1 MPGGAVLVPS
11 DGRKRTL
18 REKLPPKHVVYPF
31 ALVTSLFFL
40 WGFAYGLLDVLN
52 KHFQNILHIS
62 KLEST
67 GLQVAYFE
75 STGLQVAYFG
85 LGYFCFSPIA
95 GEILRRK
102 SYKFTILM
110 GLSLYST
117 GAVFFWPC
125 AKFASEDN
133 KKAVFAGFVVCT
145 GVIACGLASLE
156 TAANSYITCL
166 PGTDPSGAAFR
177 LQLSQAFNGVAAFRT
192 DPSGA
197 AFRLQL
203 SQAFNGVAAFS
214 GPLIAS
220 KYFFSGENANNLTN
234 VQWVYLAVALLGVS
248 IALLFAFID
257 LPETSEAELEAAVQA
272 AAEIAGV
279 TSKTDDSI
287 FKQHRVWFGWVAQF
301 VYVGAQVTIASFF
314 INYGADAVGWADAKS
329 SNFLSY
335 SLIMFTCGRFL
346 GAFVLTILPG
356 ELLVGIWATLCMIFI
371 TCATF
376 LHGKAGMACLML
388 TMFFEGPLFP
398 CIFVM
403 STKNMGRH
411 TRRAS
416 SLLIAAISG
425 GAVFPPIQG
434 AIADKHGT
442 RISFALCIPAFA
454 YTAGF
459 GYWLWVRHGS
469 HLNVRH
475 EKVNMAQVEPA
486 LEATGHKSLNLHSH
500 EKSGFDG
507 NSIGHIRDVR
517 EDELKDK
524 V

>member
-1 MPGGAVLVPS
+1 MPGGAVLVPTG
-11 DGRKRTL
+11 GRKQTL
-18 REKLPPKHVVYPF
+18 REKLPPKNVVFPF

-52 KHFQNILHIS
+52 KHFQNILHIT
-62 KLEST
+62 KL
-67 GLQVAYFE
+67 Q

-85 LGYFCFSPIA
+85 LGYFFFSPIA

-110 GLSLYST
+110 GLTFYST
-117 GAVFFWPC
+117 GAIFFWPC

-133 KKAVFAGFVVCT
+133 KKAVFGGFVVCT

-166 PGTDPSGAAFR
+166 PGTE
-177 LQLSQAFNGVAAFRT
+177 
-192 DPSGA
+192 PSGA

-220 KYFFSGENANNLTN
+220 KYFFSKENANDLTN
-234 VQWVYLAVALLGVS
+234 VQWVYLAVALLGVA
-248 IALLFAFID
+248 IALLFVFID

-272 AAEIAGV
+272 AAELSGQPRI
-279 TSKTDDSI
+279 
-287 FKQHRVWFGWVAQF
+287 WFGWIAQF
-301 VYVGAQVTIASFF
+301 VYVGAQVTVASFF
-314 INYGADAVGWADAKS
+314 INYGAEAVGWEDAKS

-346 GAFVLTILPG
+346 GAFVLTLIPG
-356 ELLVGIWATLCMIFI
+356 ELLVGIWATLCLVFV
-371 TCATF
+371 TCTTF
-376 LHGKAGMACLML
+376 VHGKGGMACLML

-416 SLLIAAISG
+416 SLLISAISG
-425 GAVFPPIQG
+425 GALFPPIQG

-454 YTAGF
+454 YAAGF
-459 GYWLWVRHGS
+459 GFWMWVRHGA
-469 HLNVRH
+469 HFNLRH
-475 EKVNMAQVEPA
+475 EKMAQLEPA
-486 LEATGHKSLNLHSH
+486 LEAAGHKSLNLHPH
-500 EKSGFDG
+500 EKDVFDERS
-507 NSIGHIRDVR
+507 NSRIQDVR
-517 EDELKDK
+517 EDELKEK
-524 V
+524 I

>member
-1 MPGGAVLVPS
+1 MPGAVLVPT
-11 DGRKRTL
+11 DGRKLTL
-18 REKLPPKHVVYPF
+18 REKLPPRNVVYPF

-52 KHFQNILHIS
+52 KHFQNILGVT
-62 KLEST
+62 KL
-67 GLQVAYFE
+67 Q

-110 GLSLYST
+110 GLTFYST
-117 GAVFFWPC
+117 GAIFFWPC
-125 AKFASEDN
+125 AKFAGEDN

-145 GVIACGLASLE
+145 GTE
-156 TAANSYITCL
+156 
-166 PGTDPSGAAFR
+166 PSGAAFR
-177 LQLSQAFNGVAAFRT
+177 LQLSQ
-192 DPSGA
+192 S
-197 AFRLQL
+197 
-203 SQAFNGVAAFS
+203 FNGVAAFS
-214 GPLIAS
+214 GPFIAS
-220 KYFFSGENANNLTN
+220 KYFFTGENANNLTN

-248 IALLFAFID
+248 VALLFTFTH

-272 AAEIAGV
+272 AAELAGV
-279 TSKTDDSI
+279 DAKTDDSF
-287 FKQHRVWFGWVAQF
+287 FKQYRAWFGWLAQF
-301 VYVGAQVTIASFF
+301 FYVGAQVTIASFF
-314 INYGADAVGWADAKS
+314 INYGAESVGWEDRKS

-335 SLIMFTCGRFL
+335 ALIMFTCGRFL
-346 GAFVLTILPG
+346 GVVVLTVWPG
-356 ELLVGIWATLCMIFI
+356 ELMVGVWGTLCFVFI
-371 TCATF
+371 TCTTF
-376 LHGKAGMACLML
+376 LHGKSGMACLML

-416 SLLIAAISG
+416 SLLISAISG

-442 RISFALCIPAFA
+442 RISFAVCMPAFA
-454 YTAGF
+454 YTAAFGF
-459 GYWLWVRHGS
+459 WLWFRHGA
-469 HLNVRH
+469 HFNIRH
-475 EKVNMAQVEPA
+475 EPMAKLEPA
-486 LEATGHKSLNLHSH
+486 IEAVGRSSMGLYPHASR
-500 EKSGFDG
+500 EKGGSPNGDS
-507 NSIGHIRDVR
+507 NELRV
-517 EDELKDK
+517 DELKEK